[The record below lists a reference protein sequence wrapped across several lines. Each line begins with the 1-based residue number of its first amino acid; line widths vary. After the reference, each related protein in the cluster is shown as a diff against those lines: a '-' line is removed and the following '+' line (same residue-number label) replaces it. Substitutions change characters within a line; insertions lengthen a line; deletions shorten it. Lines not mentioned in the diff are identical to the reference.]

1 MPAPETKTFAYGVIM
16 QGEYEGEVYYSFDG
30 EMQPSL
36 EAAMQEAWAL
46 TYRYNTPVMSIIRM
60 NVITGRVETLYDR
73 AEAAWAIDNWR
84 REQDAIEE
92 DARQYRNEIARG
104 TYAPRR
110 L

>member
-1 MPAPETKTFAYGVIM
+1 MPAHETKTFAYGVIM
-16 QGEYEGEVYYSFDG
+16 QGEYEGEPYYSFDG

-46 TYRYNTPVMSIIRM
+46 TYRYNTPVMAIIKM
-60 NVITGRVETLYDR
+60 DVLTGRVETLHNR
-73 AEAAWAIDNWR
+73 AEAAYAIDNWR
-84 REQDAIEE
+84 REQDTIEE
-92 DARQYRNEIARG
+92 ESRQYRNEIARG